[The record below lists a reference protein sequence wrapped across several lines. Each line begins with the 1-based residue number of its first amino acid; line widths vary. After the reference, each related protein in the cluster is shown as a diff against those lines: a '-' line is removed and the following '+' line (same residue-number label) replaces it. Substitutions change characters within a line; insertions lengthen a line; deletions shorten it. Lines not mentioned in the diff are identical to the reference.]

1 MINSKYISRNHLYT
15 YFELFVQ
22 QQQTCRERNSISL
35 TMSDYKRCYRK
46 RKSSVMCCCPLCHAS
61 PLCGHLTSGTHHRS
75 DFLLSSSLLF
85 TLVFLLYRTPVVES
99 APLAKIQIGTGANNG
114 KILIWPDE
122 IDDNALTENDGDFI
136 YKQNEAEKQTSV
148 TPANR
153 DPTVSIH
160 WPSVLAPAGKSKS
173 SSNHR
178 GIGRLSRNSAAAPAP
193 GVAPGGSTVYLWPS
207 FSPSSSSSSTSVYLQ
222 GWLLAPINICLMFTW
237 LAWIHLMDWYP
248 SLVSR

>member
-1 MINSKYISRNHLYT
+1 
-15 YFELFVQ
+15 
-22 QQQTCRERNSISL
+22 
-35 TMSDYKRCYRK
+35 MSSDFRRCHRK
-46 RKSSVMCCCPLCHAS
+46 RKSSAMFCCPQCHHHHPPPP
-61 PLCGHLTSGTHHRS
+61 PLGDRLAGSGARHWS
-75 DFLLSSSLLF
+75 DFLFLSSLAF
-85 TLVFLLYRTPVVES
+85 TLLLLLYRTPVAET

-136 YKQNEAEKQTSV
+136 YKQNEAEKQTSA
-148 TPANR
+148 TQSSR

-160 WPSVLAPAGKSKS
+160 WPSVLSPGGKSKS
-173 SSNHR
+173 SGGHR

-222 GWLLAPINICLMFTW
+222 GWLLAPINICLMLTW
-237 LAWIHLMDWYP
+237 LAWIHLLEWHHQP
-248 SLVSR
+248 LVTR